1 MSEYNIFIMA
11 LAITVWVGLTL
22 RRMWNKN
29 KKAEYVTVK
38 EEYKTKEVIIDGAL
52 SVVWGDNSKAVDE
65 KMQSKLFQKTEHKA
79 PQPATTEVTYNGKFA
94 DEPAEVLIRFFND
107 AVYEIEIMIKPSEPV
122 GSLAVP
128 VLQEIL
134 EQLSKKYGP
143 PTETT
148 DLWMMMYQKRSPQ
161 NFLIKNWKGT
171 TRKGNN
177 ASLMYLPVVRDM
189 TLLIP
194 TALLLIYSDDTTGSG
209 VKAYRV
215 KAKYDGI

>member
-1 MSEYNIFIMA
+1 MSDFNILIMA

-22 RRMWNKN
+22 RRMRNKN
-29 KKAEYVTVK
+29 KKEEYVTVK
-38 EEYKTKEVIIDGAL
+38 EEYKTKAVIIDGAL
-52 SVVWGDNSKAVDE
+52 NVVWGDNSKTVSE
-65 KMQSKLFQKTEHKA
+65 KMQSKLFQQTDRKVL
-79 PQPATTEVTYNGKFA
+79 QPATAEVTYSGKFA
-94 DEPAEVLIRFFND
+94 DEPAEVLIRFFYD

-134 EQLSKKYGP
+134 EQLSKKYGL

-161 NFLIKNWKGT
+161 NFLIKTWKGS

-177 ASLMYLPVVRDM
+177 ASLMYLPLVRDM

-215 KAKYDGI
+215 NAKYDGI

>member
-1 MSEYNIFIMA
+1 MSEYNILIMA

-29 KKAEYVTVK
+29 KKEEYVTVK
-38 EEYKTKEVIIDGAL
+38 EEYKTKAVIIDGAL
-52 SVVWGDNSKAVDE
+52 NVVWGDSSKAVSE
-65 KMQSKLFQKTEHKA
+65 KMQSKLFQQTGRKT
-79 PQPATTEVTYNGKFA
+79 PQPATAEVTYSGKFA

-161 NFLIKNWKGT
+161 NFLIKTWKGS

-194 TALLLIYSDDTTGSG
+194 TALLLIYSDDTMGSG

-215 KAKYDGI
+215 NAKYDGI